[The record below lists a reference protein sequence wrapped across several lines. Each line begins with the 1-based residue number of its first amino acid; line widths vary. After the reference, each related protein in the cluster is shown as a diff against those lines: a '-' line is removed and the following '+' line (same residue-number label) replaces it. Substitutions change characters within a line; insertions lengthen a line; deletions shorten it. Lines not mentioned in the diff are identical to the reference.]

1 MDITPNIKII
11 TYFETYNLINL
22 KQFDNIQ
29 QAENYF
35 LLNNGCGKHQ
45 KRKKFL
51 NLSCKGKCLIFTK
64 NLEEVNN

>member
-1 MDITPNIKII
+1 MKIT
-11 TYFETYNLINL
+11 TYFETYYLIDL

-45 KRKKFL
+45 KRKKIFKSFMPKEMF
-51 NLSCKGKCLIFTK
+51 NSYKKFRGGK
-64 NLEEVNN
+64 